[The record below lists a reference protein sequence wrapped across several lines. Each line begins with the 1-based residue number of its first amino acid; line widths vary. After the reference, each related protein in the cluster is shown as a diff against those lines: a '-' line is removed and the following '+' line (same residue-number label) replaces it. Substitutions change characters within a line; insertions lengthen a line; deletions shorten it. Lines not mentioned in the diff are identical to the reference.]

1 MSCERQSSVW
11 TNRVCT
17 LNWLRLAQMSQAAQL
32 HKIQINTNDILYYI
46 ANILQIAGGHPIC
59 PNEFLSQD
67 QYRNFPRETR
77 NSVQRSR
84 LTGMATGRKILNFE
98 IVCRNTMKDRGK
110 PVCSAEIWNKTG
122 QSQSL
127 AVNAGEAWHPFPQH
141 TCCLKALW
149 GLFISS
155 SWQKYLPNMI
165 SRNCFFCWKYSE
177 YLEYSKH
184 GMGRTLEN

>member
-1 MSCERQSSVW
+1 MNGKV
-11 TNRVCT
+11 VCGQIVSA
-17 LNWLRLAQMSQAAQL
+17 LSIDLDWLKWAKCPAPQ
-32 HKIQINTNDILYYI
+32 NTNDILYYI
-46 ANILQIAGGHPIC
+46 ANILQIAGGHPIS

-149 GLFISS
+149 GLFIIIMTKVSPKHDFKQLFFLLVQNF
-155 SWQKYLPNMI
+155 WNIQNMAWAE
-165 SRNCFFCWKYSE
+165 F
-177 YLEYSKH
+177 
-184 GMGRTLEN
+184 

>member
-1 MSCERQSSVW
+1 
-11 TNRVCT
+11 
-17 LNWLRLAQMSQAAQL
+17 MSQAAQL
-32 HKIQINTNDILYYI
+32 HKIQINTNDIFYYI
-46 ANILQIAGGHPIC
+46 ANILQIAGGHPIS

-98 IVCRNTMKDRGK
+98 IVCTNTMKDRGK

-127 AVNAGEAWHPFPQH
+127 AVNAGEA
-141 TCCLKALW
+141 
-149 GLFISS
+149 
-155 SWQKYLPNMI
+155 
-165 SRNCFFCWKYSE
+165 
-177 YLEYSKH
+177 
-184 GMGRTLEN
+184 